1 MQRRHLTSILD
12 LSPEDLERVLDVALA
27 IKRDGSGPV
36 LSGQTLALLFEK
48 PSLRTRVSFEVAM
61 ARLGGRALY
70 LSGREVQ
77 MGDREPVQ
85 DVARVLSRMVDGIAM
100 RTFGQRTLDELA
112 QWSSVPVIN
121 ALSDEEHPCQ
131 ALADL
136 LTLRERFG
144 TLHGVRLAYVG
155 EGNNVARSLAYAS
168 VLGGVDFVCAAP
180 EGYQLPDEDIAR
192 ARGLPGNGRAR
203 QTTDPHEA
211 VQDAAAVYTDVWA
224 SMGSEHLLAERIE
237 AFRGFQL
244 DTDLLSAAPPDAIV
258 MHDLP
263 AHRGEEITDDVI
275 ESPRSVVFD
284 QAENRLH
291 AQQALLMLLMGRSP
305 Q

>member
-1 MQRRHLTSILD
+1 VQGRHLTSILD
-12 LSPEDLERVLDVALA
+12 LTIEGLEQILNVALA

-36 LSGQTLALLFEK
+36 LSGQVLALLFEK

-70 LSGREVQ
+70 MSGREVQ

-85 DVARVLSRMVDGIAM
+85 DVGRVLSRMVDGIAM
-100 RTFGQRTLDELA
+100 RTFGQQTLDELA

-144 TLHGVRLAYVG
+144 TLHGLRLAYVG

-168 VLGGVDFVCAAP
+168 VLAGMEFVCASP
-180 EGYQLPDEDIAR
+180 EGYELSREDLER
-192 ARGLPGNGRAR
+192 ACALPGDGHAR
-203 QTTDPHEA
+203 QTNDAQEA
-211 VQDAAAVYTDVWA
+211 MHGAAAVYTDVWA

-237 AFRGFQL
+237 AFHDYQL
-244 DTDLLSAAPPDAIV
+244 NAELLALAPADALV

-291 AQQALLMLLMGRSP
+291 AQQAVLMLLMGRSP

>member
-1 MQRRHLTSILD
+1 MYGRHLTSILE

-70 LSGREVQ
+70 MSGREVQ
-77 MGDREPVQ
+77 MGDREPVK

-100 RTFGQRTLDELA
+100 RTFGQHTLEELA
-112 QWSSVPVIN
+112 EWSSVPVIN

-136 LTLRERFG
+136 LTLRECFG
-144 TLHGVRLAYVG
+144 TLRGLRLAYVG

-168 VLGGVDFVCAAP
+168 VLGGMDFVCASP
-180 EGYQLPDEDIAR
+180 EGYALPSEDLERAR
-192 ARGLPGNGRAR
+192 ALPGGGKAR
-203 QTTDPHEA
+203 QIFDAHEA
-211 VQDAAAVYTDVWA
+211 VRGAAAVYTDVWA
-224 SMGSEHLLAERIE
+224 SMGSEHLLAERVE

-244 DTDLLSAAPPDAIV
+244 NAELMASAPPDALIL
-258 MHDLP
+258 HDLP

-291 AQQALLMLLMGRSP
+291 AQQAMLMLLMGRS